1 METKAIF
8 DIDSSKIIEPKYFI
22 GTDAYDKD
30 VAAYCLVR
38 RIGTS
43 SDIILS
49 KTMKNDNKF
58 SLEVKNLTKYFN
70 AILIKGS

>member
-1 METKAIF
+1 MEPETIF
-8 DIDSSKIIEPKYFI
+8 NIDSSKIVEPKYFI
-22 GTDAYDKD
+22 GTDTYDKD

-49 KTMKNDNKF
+49 KTMKNDKKF
-58 SLEVKNLTKYFN
+58 NLEVKNLTKYFN
-70 AILIKGS
+70 AILIKG